1 MLAIMMVAAQK
12 GFWQTDA
19 ATVRRLGGELARLT
33 AKNGLPGSG
42 HTAPNHP
49 MWAWLAPQL
58 DAAEAAALGVTLARA
73 RGDNVAAAYP
83 AAATKAPVPAA
94 AAQTPAPAAAAQ
106 VLTAVAAEAEPVPAA
121 RYYELKPSE
130 SQQTILP
137 AGFLPLLAFLFLT
150 GLTLGRRDSTTPLFR
165 RTP

>member
-1 MLAIMMVAAQK
+1 MMVAAQK

-73 RGDNVAAAYP
+73 RGENVATAYP
-83 AAATKAPVPAA
+83 ATAARTATPATGQPAA
-94 AAQTPAPAAAAQ
+94 AAQTPAPAAAE
-106 VLTAVAAEAEPVPAA
+106 TEPTPAA
-121 RYYELKPSE
+121 RYYELNASPAR
-130 SQQTILP
+130 QTTLP
-137 AGFLPLLAFLFLT
+137 AGFLPLLASLFLA
-150 GLTLGRRDSTTPLFR
+150 GLALGRRDSATPLFR
-165 RTP
+165 RNP